1 MAGAQVTVSSE
12 EVMTA
17 REEEGE
23 HSSTEQKSQV
33 LLHLQPV
40 LHGMNDDIA
49 DTGTTV
55 LAIETHHD
63 DSEADGDEVEYGYP
77 ITCGDSRAVL
87 LFKKFV
93 CPGINVR
100 CVKFNDELI
109 SPKQFVHLAG
119 KATLKDWKRAIRLGG
134 VMLRKMMDS
143 GQIDFYQH
151 DTLCSNTCHSTKF
164 DVLISRTRL
173 PPGNSVQ
180 PSLSCL
186 ALDPVGGQ
194 VSPVTEDAH
203 KAAEVQESL
212 QDRISAAADWS
223 NGPRRLLNPVTA
235 NGHATKRKLADVP
248 DGVLTLWKGV
258 ADCGMMGE
266 VLSSL
271 QNELFST
278 FKRVELRSENGNL
291 QETDVMLLNSLCE
304 MFGLLDSVK
313 QATDLRRSQT
323 EKKKIHNSVYDF
335 DELSEDKGKQ
345 SCDKGTSK
353 KAASLKHPRTQR
365 KSKTSSHPQSSLPSV
380 KSATAIQPHS
390 ITGLCAA
397 SYPHLTINP
406 QLFAHFSAYTSQRCH
421 AETGR
426 TDRDV
431 HSATLEGDREIS
443 EADNQEEFHGLGRE
457 GNKRKDT
464 SGIHKEPRQGSVKFW
479 EGSHVRR
486 DEVTEGLHDIEK
498 VIMGRKASK
507 KHKSK

>member
-1 MAGAQVTVSSE
+1 MAGAQVTVSSGE
-12 EVMTA
+12 LMTA

-23 HSSTEQKSQV
+23 YSGTEQKSQV

-63 DSEADGDEVEYGYP
+63 DSKADGDEVEYGYP

-134 VMLRKMMDS
+134 VMLR
-143 GQIDFYQH
+143 
-151 DTLCSNTCHSTKF
+151 
-164 DVLISRTRL
+164 TRL

-194 VSPVTEDAH
+194 VSPVTEEAH
-203 KAAEVQESL
+203 KGAEVEESL
-212 QDRISAAADWS
+212 QDRISGAAEWS

-235 NGHATKRKLADVP
+235 NGHATKRKMADVP

-278 FKRVELRSENGNL
+278 FKRVELHSENGNL

-353 KAASLKHPRTQR
+353 KASSLKHPRTQR
-365 KSKTSSHPQSSLPSV
+365 KSQTSSHPQNSLPSV

-421 AETGR
+421 AGTGR

-443 EADNQEEFHGLGRE
+443 EADDQEKFHGLGRE

-464 SGIHKEPRQGSVKFW
+464 SGIHKEPGRGSVKFW

-486 DEVTEGLHDIEK
+486 EEDEATEGLHDIEK
-498 VIMGRKASK
+498 AVIRI
-507 KHKSK
+507 